1 LTYTPSSFTLVS
13 SDASGRNYPVGMTD
27 FPQHE
32 KWGCHMFILVLNCGS
47 SSLKYQLISM
57 ENRSIEAK
65 GIVERIGLADGIV
78 SYEPAGMDKTTQT
91 GLDIPDHGQA
101 IKIVLAMLGDP
112 KTGVVKSLHEISAA
126 GHRVVHGGNKFSDSV
141 LVTKEVMNTLR
152 DCIPLAPLHNPA
164 NIIGIEAI
172 QKILPE
178 LPNVAIFDTAFHQTI
193 PAESFMY
200 GIPYE
205 LYTDHNI
212 RRYGFHGTS
221 HKYVATQAANILGK
235 PMDEFNCITCHLGNG
250 SSMTA
255 VKNGKSYDT
264 SLGMKTIAGLLM
276 GTRCGDIDPGL
287 HHYLY
292 TTLGMTMDEIETML
306 TKNSGLLGV
315 SGVSSDMREVY
326 AAAKDGNQRAQ
337 LAIDLLVHHIVHYI
351 GAYAALLGRVDAIVF
366 TAGIGENNIDLR
378 SRVVQRLGIFG
389 ITLDEAANDCRGV
402 EAVISTASSAIQVMV
417 VPTNE
422 ELMIALDTRKLV
434 APS

>member
-1 LTYTPSSFTLVS
+1 
-13 SDASGRNYPVGMTD
+13 
-27 FPQHE
+27 
-32 KWGCHMFILVLNCGS
+32 
-47 SSLKYQLISM
+47 M
-57 ENRSIEAK
+57 EDRRVEAK

-78 SYEPAGMDKTTQT
+78 SYEPAGRDKTCQT
-91 GLDIPDHGQA
+91 GLQIPDHGQA
-101 IKIVLAMLGDP
+101 IRIVLGCLVDA
-112 KTGVVKSLHEISAA
+112 KNGVVQSLDEISAA

-141 LVTKEVMNTLR
+141 LVTREVMNTLR

-172 QKILPE
+172 QKILPG
-178 LPNVAIFDTAFHQTI
+178 LPNVAVFDTAFHQTL
-193 PAESFMY
+193 PAESYIY

-205 LYTDHNI
+205 YYTDHTI

-221 HKYVATQAANILGK
+221 HKYVATQAARILGK
-235 PMDEFNCITCHLGNG
+235 PIDEFNCITCHLGNG
-250 SSMTA
+250 SSITA
-255 VKNGKSYDT
+255 VKDGKSYDT

-292 TTLGMTMDEIETML
+292 TNLGMTMEDIETML
-306 TKNSGLLGV
+306 TKKSGLLGV
-315 SGVSSDMREVY
+315 SGVSSDMREV
-326 AAAKDGNQRAQ
+326 AAAAQDGNPRAR
-337 LAIDLLVHHIVHYI
+337 LAIDLLVHTIVHYI
-351 GAYAALLGRVDAIVF
+351 GAYATLLGRVDAIIF
-366 TAGIGENNIDLR
+366 TAGIGENNIDIR

-389 ITLDEAANDCRGV
+389 ITLDEEANNCRGV
-402 EAVISTASSAIQVMV
+402 EAVISTASSAIKVMV

>member
-1 LTYTPSSFTLVS
+1 M
-13 SDASGRNYPVGMTD
+13 N
-27 FPQHE
+27 
-32 KWGCHMFILVLNCGS
+32 ILVLNCGS

-57 ENRSIEAK
+57 ENRSVVAK

-78 SYEPAGMDKTTQT
+78 TFEPAGKEKTSRT
-91 GLDIPDHGQA
+91 GMEMNDHGEA
-101 IKIVLAMLGDP
+101 IKTVLALLVDP
-112 KTGVVKSLHEISAA
+112 EHGVVRSLDEISAA

-141 LVTKEVMNTLR
+141 LVTREVMNALR
-152 DCIPLAPLHNPA
+152 ECIPLAPLHNPA

-172 QKILPE
+172 QKILPG
-178 LPNVAIFDTAFHQTI
+178 LPNVAVFDTAFHQTI
-193 PAESFMY
+193 PAESHVY

-205 LYTDHNI
+205 YYSDHNI

-221 HKYVATQAANILGK
+221 HKYVATQAASILGK
-235 PMDEFNCITCHLGNG
+235 TMDGFNCITCHLGNG

-264 SLGMKTIAGLLM
+264 SLGMKTIAGLMM

-292 TTLGMTMDEIETML
+292 TNLGMGMDEIEDML
-306 TKNSGLLGV
+306 TKKSGLLGV

-326 AAAKDGNQRAQ
+326 AAAQDGNQQAQ

-351 GAYAALLGRVDAIVF
+351 GAYAALLGRVDAIVL
-366 TAGIGENNIDLR
+366 TAGIGENNIELR
-378 SRVVQRLGIFG
+378 ARVVQRLGIFG
-389 ITLDEAANDCRGV
+389 IRLDEAANNCRGV
-402 EAVISTASSAIQVMV
+402 EAVISSADSAIKVLV

-434 APS
+434 SPS

>member
-1 LTYTPSSFTLVS
+1 MY
-13 SDASGRNYPVGMTD
+13 
-27 FPQHE
+27 
-32 KWGCHMFILVLNCGS
+32 ILVLNCGS

-57 ENRSIEAK
+57 DNRKIEAK

-78 SYEPAGMDKTTQT
+78 TYEPAGRDKISQID
-91 GLDIPDHGQA
+91 LDIPDHGQA
-101 IKIVLAMLGDP
+101 IKIVLALLVDP
-112 KTGVVKSLHEISAA
+112 ERGAVKSLKEINAA

-152 DCIPLAPLHNPA
+152 ECIPLAPLHNPA

-172 QKILPE
+172 QTILPE
-178 LPNVAIFDTAFHQTI
+178 LPNVAVFDTAFHQTI
-193 PAESFMY
+193 PAESYIY

-205 LYTDHNI
+205 YYTDHNI

-221 HKYVATQAANILGK
+221 HKFVATQAARILGK
-235 PMDEFNCITCHLGNG
+235 PMDSFNCITCHLGNG

-292 TTLGMTMDEIETML
+292 TNLGMSMDEIEDML
-306 TKNSGLLGV
+306 TKKSGLLGV

-326 AAAKDGNQRAQ
+326 AAAKDGNQQAQ

-366 TAGIGENNIDLR
+366 TAGIGENNIELR
-378 SRVVQRLGIFG
+378 SRVVQRLGLFG
-389 ITLDEAANDCRGV
+389 ITLDEAANNCRGV
-402 EAVISTASSAIQVMV
+402 EAVISTAGSAIKVLV

-422 ELMIALDTRKLV
+422 ELMIALDTQKLV
-434 APS
+434 SPA

>member
-1 LTYTPSSFTLVS
+1 MY
-13 SDASGRNYPVGMTD
+13 
-27 FPQHE
+27 
-32 KWGCHMFILVLNCGS
+32 ILVLNCGS

-57 ENRSIEAK
+57 ENRRVEAK

-78 SYEPAGMDKTTQT
+78 TYEPEGKDKTCQT
-91 GLDIPDHGQA
+91 EIQIPDHGQA
-101 IKIVLAMLGDP
+101 IKIVLALLVDP
-112 KTGVVKSLHEISAA
+112 ESGVVKSLNEISAA

-152 DCIPLAPLHNPA
+152 ECIPLAPLHNPA

-172 QKILPE
+172 QTILPE
-178 LPNVAIFDTAFHQTI
+178 LPNVAVFDTAFHQTI
-193 PAESFMY
+193 PAESYMY

-205 LYTDHNI
+205 YYTDHNI

-221 HKYVATQAANILGK
+221 HKFVATQAARILGK
-235 PMDEFNCITCHLGNG
+235 SMDSFNCITCHLGNG

-292 TTLGMTMDEIETML
+292 TNLGMSMDEIEDML
-306 TKNSGLLGV
+306 TKKSGLLGV

-326 AAAKDGNQRAQ
+326 AAAKDGNQQAQ

-366 TAGIGENNIDLR
+366 TAGIGENNIELR

-389 ITLDEAANDCRGV
+389 ITLDEAANNCRGV
-402 EAVISTASSAIQVMV
+402 EAVISTAGSAIKVMV

-434 APS
+434 SPA